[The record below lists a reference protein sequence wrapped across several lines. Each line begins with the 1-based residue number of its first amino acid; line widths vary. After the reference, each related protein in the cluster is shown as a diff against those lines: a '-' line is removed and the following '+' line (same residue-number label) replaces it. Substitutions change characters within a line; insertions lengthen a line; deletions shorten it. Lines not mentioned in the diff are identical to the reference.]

1 MISIAKAIG
10 IILMV
15 TGHSLMI
22 LALHYPL
29 IKVFDFYLREDL
41 GEHTTLQHFSG
52 GGNWCSRSYCFI
64 SNL

>member
-1 MISIAKAIG
+1 MEFVTKRKIKKRNAMISIAKAIG

-52 GGNWCSRSYCFI
+52 G
-64 SNL
+64 